1 MYIHT
6 HTYIYSIII
15 HILLLFQAMQKHV
28 IPHSFSLE
36 EKRFILSG
44 QVVRVIG
51 VLENNPNDWQISR
64 RGTGLV
70 SYHMI
75 IVM

>member
-1 MYIHT
+1 
-6 HTYIYSIII
+6 
-15 HILLLFQAMQKHV
+15 MQKHV

-51 VLENNPNDWQISR
+51 ALENNPNDWQISR

-75 IVM
+75 I